1 MGSLQKYHQAETP
14 TYKIMRVFL
23 SFSFLL
29 ALASS
34 TPIPDSPPPPP
45 EPYNAA
51 PSYAFKY
58 NVNDSPY
65 GPVFSHG
72 ENREGYNA
80 EGEYQVNLPDGR
92 VATVTYKV
100 DGPSGG
106 FIADVKYDGV
116 SVYPDAPPVP
126 YHPAPPAP
134 KAAAPAEPASEPAAE
149 DPTDEINLRAEAPAD
164 APEPAAPV
172 YEPAPAPVYK
182 PAPAPVYKP
191 APSPYEARQVLTPDS
206 SVKKYSFKIIEPAP
220 KAAPEATTPEVPTAE
235 INLRRGQEEE
245 RQSRLL
251 INEIIPENDFDE
263 EISTEGALI
272 QEIASEEIIAPAEE
286 IILIEPIV
294 STEAVPIKE
303 EEEELIV
310 ISPVEEVVLVE
321 EPEIIEQEV
330 VLVEEPEIIQE
341 EVALVQE
348 PEIIEEDFVQEATP
362 TIIEEALEP
371 EGPAFTP
378 SSLSPASAQEELII
392 PVQEPIVGTIAP
404 PAAPVEPIVVV
415 DEIAQEADVEAAA
428 QDTLPRRVR
437 QKRPNIINFLPQPS
451 RGVSGVFRELRGRT
465 SKLMRSVIGLLG
477 N

>member
-14 TYKIMRVFL
+14 TYKIMRVFH

-45 EPYNAA
+45 EPNNAA

-172 YEPAPAPVYK
+172 YEPAPDPVYK

-191 APSPYEARQVLTPDS
+191 APSPYEARQILTPDS

-220 KAAPEATTPEVPTAE
+220 KAAPEATTAEVPTAE

-310 ISPVEEVVLVE
+310 ISPVEEFVLVE

-330 VLVEEPEIIQE
+330 VLIEEPEIIQE
-341 EVALVQE
+341 EVVLV
-348 PEIIEEDFVQEATP
+348 EEAAP

-371 EGPAFTP
+371 EGPVFTP
-378 SSLSPASAQEELII
+378 SSLPPASAQEELII

-404 PAAPVEPIVVV
+404 PAAPVEPILVV
-415 DEIAQEADVEAAA
+415 DEIAQEADIEAAA

-437 QKRPNIINFLPQPS
+437 QRRPNLINFLPQPN

>member
-1 MGSLQKYHQAETP
+1 MG
-14 TYKIMRVFL
+14 
-23 SFSFLL
+23 
-29 ALASS
+29 
-34 TPIPDSPPPPP
+34 
-45 EPYNAA
+45 
-51 PSYAFKY
+51 KY

-134 KAAAPAEPASEPAAE
+134 KAAAPAAE
-149 DPTDEINLRAEAPAD
+149 DPTDEINLRDGAPAA

-172 YEPAPAPVYK
+172 YE
-182 PAPAPVYKP
+182 PAPVYKP

-220 KAAPEATTPEVPTAE
+220 KAAPEATTAEVPTAE

-245 RQSRLL
+245 RQSRLF

-286 IILIEPIV
+286 IILIDPIV
-294 STEAVPIKE
+294 STEVVPIR

-310 ISPVEEVVLVE
+310 ISPVEEVVFVE

-330 VLVEEPEIIQE
+330 VLIE
-341 EVALVQE
+341 E
-348 PEIIEEDFVQEATP
+348 PEIIEE
-362 TIIEEALEP
+362 EEVALVEEP
-371 EGPAFTP
+371 
-378 SSLSPASAQEELII
+378 
-392 PVQEPIVGTIAP
+392 
-404 PAAPVEPIVVV
+404 
-415 DEIAQEADVEAAA
+415 
-428 QDTLPRRVR
+428 
-437 QKRPNIINFLPQPS
+437 
-451 RGVSGVFRELRGRT
+451 
-465 SKLMRSVIGLLG
+465 
-477 N
+477 